1 MMDILALL
9 QSIQPLMSKTDM
21 RRMSRVVQAILSMTG
36 RITMLGISRWAG
48 KGGSYRT
55 VQRFFNTAIGWPEV
69 FSSFFEQHLYQT
81 DGEYILVGDECVATK
96 SGKETHGLDHF
107 FSGLFNKVV
116 KGIAFFSIALV
127 SVDERSS
134 YPLRV
139 EQVVRTEAE
148 KAASK
153 ARKKRQPVK
162 NDKAAIKRKRGRPKG
177 SKNRD
182 KTQVELTPELKRIQ
196 KMVKKQLQMLQNRVT
211 LRYLAL
217 DGHFGNNNALQ
228 MVLQSGL
235 HLISKLRCD
244 AALYIIYEGPQKRKG
259 PRKKYGQK
267 IDYRNIPQKYLVEQS
282 IEDDIETR
290 IYQAKLL
297 HRDFAQPLNV
307 VIITKTDLKS
317 GAFANV
323 NLFSSDLELS
333 YAKISD
339 FYSLRFQT
347 CAEHCRSIEFNFRDA
362 KQHWGLEDFMNVNE
376 VPLTNAINPSLFM
389 VNLSQALL
397 RDFRITHPD
406 SGILDLK
413 AFFRA
418 AKYFE
423 ETIKLLPQKPEPL
436 LLEQIFSQVSS
447 LGCIHVGNVHVSS
460 P

>member
-9 QSIQPLMSKTDM
+9 QCIQPLMSKTDL
-21 RRMSRVVQAILSMTG
+21 RRMSRVVVAILNMTG

-55 VQRFFNTAIGWPEV
+55 VQRFFNTEISWPEV
-69 FSSFFEQHLYQT
+69 FSRFFEQHLYRPE
-81 DGEYILVGDECVATK
+81 GEYILVGDECVVTK
-96 SGKETHGLDHF
+96 SGKETHGLDYF

-116 KGIAFFSIALV
+116 KGIALFSISLV
-127 SVDERSS
+127 SVEERCS

-139 EQVVRTEAE
+139 EQVVRSEAE
-148 KAASK
+148 KAATK
-153 ARKKRQPVK
+153 ARKKK
-162 NDKAAIKRKRGRPKG
+162 KDKATAKGKRGRPKG

-196 KMVKKQLQMLQNRVT
+196 RMVKKQLQMLQNLAT
-211 LRYLAL
+211 IRYLAL

-244 AALYIIYEGPQKRKG
+244 AALYFIYDGPQKRKG

-267 IDYRNIPQKYLVEQS
+267 IDYRNIPQKYLFEQS
-282 IEDDIETR
+282 IEGDIETR
-290 IYQAKLL
+290 IYQAKML

-307 VIITKTDLKS
+307 VIITKTDLKT

-333 YAKISD
+333 YQMIID
-339 FYSLRFQT
+339 FYSLRFQ
-347 CAEHCRSIEFNFRDA
+347 IEFNFRDA

-376 VPLTNAINPSLFM
+376 VPLTNAISLSLFM
-389 VNLSQALL
+389 VNLSQVLL
-397 RDFRITHPD
+397 RDFRHTHPD

-423 ETIKLLPQKPEPL
+423 EIIKMLPQKPEPIL
-436 LLEQIFSQVSS
+436 FEQIFGRVAS
-447 LGCIHVGNVHVSS
+447 LGCIHAVNVQAS
-460 P
+460 PP